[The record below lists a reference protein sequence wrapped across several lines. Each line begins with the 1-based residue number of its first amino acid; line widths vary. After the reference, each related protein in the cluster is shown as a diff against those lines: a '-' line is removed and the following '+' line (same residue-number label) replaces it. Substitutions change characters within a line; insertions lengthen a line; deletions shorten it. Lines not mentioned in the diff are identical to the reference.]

1 MNDDMNFKRIIALAV
16 VLTTLVSCTPNN
28 NESQSSPPVEMT
40 KISTNNN
47 EINQD
52 QSNRAKNI
60 LSKNDN
66 VTHVYAVNTKDTL
79 VIAIKVRHMKR
90 LRLQKIKQEL
100 TKKMK
105 KEFPKMDVQLSTD
118 EKIVIELEKLEKKL
132 ETTSIS
138 KKELKNRLQ
147 SIIDLSKEET

>member
-1 MNDDMNFKRIIALAV
+1 KRDW
-16 VLTTLVSCTPNN
+16 
-28 NESQSSPPVEMT
+28 SSDVC
-40 KISTNNN
+40 SS
-47 EINQD
+47 D
-52 QSNRAKNI
+52 LAKNI

-90 LRLQKIKQEL
+90 FRLQKIKQEL

-118 EKIVIELEKLEKKL
+118 EKIVIELDKLEKKL

-138 KKELKNRLQ
+138 KKELKEKPTTT
-147 SIIDLSKEET
+147 STEI

>member
-1 MNDDMNFKRIIALAV
+1 MYFKRIIALAV

-47 EINQD
+47 DINQD

-100 TKKMK
+100 TKRMK
-105 KEFPKMDVQLSTD
+105 KEFPKMEDRKSV
-118 EKIVIELEKLEKKL
+118 V
-132 ETTSIS
+132 
-138 KKELKNRLQ
+138 
-147 SIIDLSKEET
+147 

>member
-1 MNDDMNFKRIIALAV
+1 PLKYYVSNQHLHSFPTRRSSDLNDDMNFKRIIALAV

-60 LSKNDN
+60 LSKKDRKSTRLNS
-66 VTHVYAVNTKDTL
+66 VTFRSRMPSSA
-79 VIAIKVRHMKR
+79 
-90 LRLQKIKQEL
+90 
-100 TKKMK
+100 
-105 KEFPKMDVQLSTD
+105 
-118 EKIVIELEKLEKKL
+118 
-132 ETTSIS
+132 
-138 KKELKNRLQ
+138 
-147 SIIDLSKEET
+147 